1 MKSDRASIALRLTE
15 ERARRGYSLTDF
27 ARQLDVTREGL
38 RLYEMG
44 QRGVSAEF
52 LANAAGLGVDVQY
65 VLTGIKSA
73 NLAEAE
79 RNAQPEPAASISIN
93 GGNISGGVG
102 VIGNVQSGANI
113 NVVNTSRF
121 VTKTKAE
128 VKPGAEHITEEQAT
142 KLTALV
148 KDVVELEE
156 RTRKV
161 PKSYRAVWAA
171 LNAHCRVT
179 RYRLIAAAD
188 YAKAEKYLYMWI
200 GRLNS
205 SAKAATSDNDTW
217 RKRRFAYIKINT
229 KDDEEWLAA
238 YLRKT
243 FKTSSIKELDDTD
256 LDRTYR
262 AVASRKRKR

>member
-1 MKSDRASIALRLTE
+1 MEIDRESIAIRLTE
-15 ERARRGYSLTDF
+15 ERARMGYSQAGF
-27 ARQLDVTREGL
+27 ARQLDITRQGL
-38 RLYEMG
+38 RLYEIG
-44 QRGVSAEF
+44 QHDMSSGF
-52 LANAAGLGVDVQY
+52 LAKAAALGLDVQY

-79 RNAQPEPAASISIN
+79 RNAQPEPVAAVSI
-93 GGNISGGVG
+93 GGNVSGMVVG
-102 VIGNVQSGANI
+102 TAHAGATVNL
-113 NVVNTSRF
+113 VNTPRF

-128 VKPGAEHITEEQAT
+128 VKPGAEHITEEQAAR
-142 KLTALV
+142 LTALV

-156 RTRKV
+156 RTRKA

-171 LNAHCRVT
+171 LNAHCGVT

-238 YLRKT
+238 YLKKT
-243 FKTSSIKELDDTD
+243 FKASSIKELADDD